1 MDYSIGKIIR
11 KIRKEKNLTQEE
23 LAEQLYVTSQAVS
36 KWENETGL
44 PDITQIVPL
53 CRVLGISADEL
64 FGIFGTNADEE
75 VEKFIKE
82 SEDYIGSTELYDEE
96 EYDIVYKRCLEQL
109 KLYPNNIKLLVYTLG
124 GACIYAFKCRKNGKT
139 EEAQEAFNEAKRE
152 AKLIIQYG
160 KSIHDI
166 MTAHMW
172 LVKLYCRFG
181 MLEEAKKEAEYFPK
195 SSDYTEGS
203 QLAWIY
209 CYENNNDGEIK
220 ARCNNF
226 SNILTSLE
234 HELIM
239 LGNAYKRKGMY
250 KEALITYEAF
260 IKTVKAVYGE
270 EEYTP
275 PLHTWQWIYMH
286 IAHCYLELGNTEK
299 AIDSLYDEYDGLI
312 IEAKH
317 YNTKNKLDNI
327 PALKECEFK
336 FCSTQMHIKEPLIS
350 SLNKK
355 WFDPIRNHPR
365 FIALLEKVNAL
376 EG

>member
-23 LAEQLYVTSQAVS
+23 LAEQLYVTAQAVS

-53 CRVLGISADEL
+53 CRVLGVSADEL
-64 FGIFGTNADEE
+64 FGILGTNADEE
-75 VEKFIKE
+75 VEKFIEE
-82 SEDYIGSTELYDEE
+82 SESYIGSTELDNEE

-109 KLYPNNIKLLVYTLG
+109 KLYPNNIKLLVYTLSC
-124 GACIYAFKCRKNGKT
+124 ACIYAFKCKNNGNIK
-139 EEAQEAFNEAKRE
+139 EAQETFNEAKRE

-172 LVKLYCRFG
+172 LIKLYCRFG
-181 MLEEAKKEAEYFPK
+181 MYDEAKKEAEYFPK
-195 SSDYTEGS
+195 SSDYTKGT

-209 CYENNNDGEIK
+209 CFENNTDEEIK

-226 SNILTSLE
+226 SSIITSLE

-239 LGNAYKRKGMY
+239 LGNAYKRKSMY
-250 KEALITYEAF
+250 KDALDVYTTF
-260 IKTVKAVYGE
+260 LKTVKAIYKN

-275 PLHTWQWIYMH
+275 PLHTYQWIYMH
-286 IAHCYLELGNTEK
+286 IAHCYLELGDTEK
-299 AIDSLYDEYDGLI
+299 AIDSLYNECEGLI
-312 IEAKH
+312 AEAKH
-317 YNTKNKLDNI
+317 YNIKTKLENV
-327 PALKECEFK
+327 PALKECEFS
-336 FCSTQMHIKEPLIS
+336 FCSTKMSVKEPMLS

-355 WFDPIRNHPR
+355 WFDSIRNHPR
-365 FIALLEKVNAL
+365 FIALTEKVNTL
-376 EG
+376 E